1 MEGAE
6 FAGAWAA
13 ASLRA
18 ATPLLFALVGE
29 TIVQRTAIINL
40 GVEGQ
45 MLVGACA
52 GFAAASVFGDP
63 ALALIIGGATGLC
76 LSLVH
81 AALVL
86 GASANQIG
94 SGIAVWMLGLGLS
107 AYFGRAFVG
116 AEVVGF
122 GPLFAH
128 ADTGLPFVD
137 QLLSQLTVATVIAVL
152 LVPAA
157 GFWLYRTRAGLRW
170 RAVGES
176 FAAAR
181 ALGLRPARI
190 QFAAIL
196 VGGFLAGVGG
206 AVLSVDYTQTW
217 AQDITKGRG
226 LVAVALVIAA
236 RWNPW
241 LALPVALL
249 FGGSEAM
256 VLRLQARGV
265 EVSSYLLATTP
276 YLICIAVVWLSYA
289 RLRGSGGMPFELRGV
304 FGGAGTKGD
313 R

>member
-1 MEGAE
+1 MDGAE
-6 FAGAWAA
+6 FAGAWLA

-18 ATPLLFALVGE
+18 ATPLIFALVGE
-29 TIVQRTAIINL
+29 TVVQRTAIINL

-52 GFAAASVFGDP
+52 GFAAAAQFGDP
-63 ALALIIGGATGLC
+63 SLALLVGGAAGLALC
-76 LSLVH
+76 LVH

-107 AYFGRAFVG
+107 AYYGRAYVG
-116 AEVVGF
+116 AEVTGF
-122 GPLFAH
+122 PPLVPH
-128 ADTGLPFVD
+128 ADTGLPFLDV
-137 QLLSQLTVATVIAVL
+137 LLSQLTVATVIALL

-157 GFWLYRTRAGLRW
+157 GLWLFRTRTGLRW

-181 ALGLRPARI
+181 ALGLRPWTI
-190 QFAAIL
+190 QLQAIL
-196 VGGFLAGVGG
+196 CGGFLAGVGG

-241 LALPVALL
+241 LTLPVALL

-256 VLRLQARGV
+256 VLRLQAQGV
-265 EVSSYLLATTP
+265 EVSSYLMATAP
-276 YLICIAVVWLSYA
+276 YLICILVVWLSYA
-289 RLRGSGGMPFELRGV
+289 RLRESGGMPFELRSV
-304 FGGAGTKGD
+304 FGT
-313 R
+313 RRWMV